1 MRFAMSFFPDCNC
14 DEEAMEAGTVTLSE
28 LVLLSV
34 LSVDLNKNIEA
45 HGFPVATY
53 YTVIAGSAGI

>member
-1 MRFAMSFFPDCNC
+1 
-14 DEEAMEAGTVTLSE
+14 MEAGTVTLSE

-34 LSVDLNKNIEA
+34 LSFDLNKNIEA
-45 HGFPVATY
+45 HGFHVATY

>member
-1 MRFAMSFFPDCNC
+1 
-14 DEEAMEAGTVTLSE
+14 MEAGTVTLSE

-45 HGFPVATY
+45 HGFHVGTY
-53 YTVIAGSAGI
+53 YTVIAGNAGI